1 MKTLIGLAAR
11 CQNGTVSIKMF
22 FDSREEMPSLKVIKE
37 ILKNHM
43 NNIKEFSL
51 IDPLKDLKG
60 DFLGNYFDIISYK
73 GNHSYLDFETKVLYE
88 NKQLL
93 KDFKKN
99 PINIWKDKEQE
110 EFYKKVQ
117 SNREFAEVLE
127 LNRRISEKIMQNEV

>member
-110 EFYKKVQ
+110 EF
-117 SNREFAEVLE
+117 AEVLE